1 MCINVS
7 VVSCLISVKH
17 LVGESC
23 VFSSSVLFIENV
35 QFWLYWP
42 PCRFFPPSV
51 YCTHFQHLCLYLN
64 KLQSDCPTPSPS
76 SLIATLKKKRSMAP
90 LQDISSDVP
99 FDIFFDLWTCY
110 LNKQDLH
117 FTHISYCWFF
127 FFLFFS
133 WWEKNHKSFETLRL
147 SMQTCKITLVIN
159 FG

>member
-7 VVSCLISVKH
+7 VVSCLMSVKH

-23 VFSSSVLFIENV
+23 VFSSPALFWNYID
-35 QFWLYWP
+35 P
-42 PCRFFPPSV
+42 PPSPPFGLL
-51 YCTHFQHLCLYLN
+51 HSLQHLCLCLN

-76 SLIATLKKKRSMAP
+76 SLIPTLKKKRSMAP

-127 FFLFFS
+127 FFRFFLMMG
-133 WWEKNHKSFETLRL
+133 K
-147 SMQTCKITLVIN
+147 KITNLLKHKTFDAN
-159 FG
+159 L

>member
-7 VVSCLISVKH
+7 VVSCLMSVKH

-23 VFSSSVLFIENV
+23 VFSSSFFEIILT
-35 QFWLYWP
+35 P
-42 PCRFFPPSV
+42 PPFGLLHSL
-51 YCTHFQHLCLYLN
+51 QHLCLCLN

-76 SLIATLKKKRSMAP
+76 SLIPTLKKKRSMAP

-110 LNKQDLH
+110 LNKRDLH
-117 FTHISYCWFF
+117 FTHISFF
-127 FFLFFS
+127 FFLSFFS
-133 WWEKNHKSFETLRL
+133 HDGKKNHKSFETLRL